1 MARFSLVSQSTRI
14 TQEKVLLLRL
24 TARTPEPRPFHLLLL
39 RASMARPGCSLIN
52 SVRKATLIRN
62 FSFRGSAQAVYST
75 GSSQTSRRV
84 LRGSVILYNW
94 YCLLS
99 DTRDGKDAVS
109 GMTETTATDQ
119 VTRLHEPCGSRC
131 HWQSH
136 GSNVCKR
143 ASCTCGSNL
152 GGRRTCGWSGQK
164 PEVRE
169 GQAQTFNW
177 GNVVMSNSITT
188 SIGQDMGKS
197 ARSNE

>member
-1 MARFSLVSQSTRI
+1 M
-14 TQEKVLLLRL
+14 TQEKVLLHR
-24 TARTPEPRPFHLLLL
+24 TTRTPEPRPFDLLLL
-39 RASMARPGCSLIN
+39 RASVARPRCSLIN
-52 SVRKATLIRN
+52 PVRKATLIRN

-75 GSSQTSRRV
+75 RSSQTSRRV

-109 GMTETTATDQ
+109 EMTETTAADQ

-169 GQAQTFNW
+169 GHTQAFNW
-177 GNVVMSNSITT
+177 GNVVMSNNIAT
-188 SIGQDMGKS
+188 SISQDMGKVP
-197 ARSNE
+197 AVTNEKAKKQ